1 MRNYV
6 AKGLKTEVC
15 LDILGLSRHQY
26 YYKSKPG
33 KQGRA
38 PDKTTIKHMEG
49 EKVTVS
55 NEEVVKDIRHNHE
68 DRDLH
73 YGYHKMTTFLQ
84 ILGFIINHK
93 KVYRLMKAHQL
104 LHKKAARPKKN
115 YARYRI
121 LAPQGPLE
129 CLEMDIK
136 FVWIESLQR
145 HAAILTI
152 LDVFTRATLNWCV
165 AMSITQ
171 HTVKRVFNEVVINH
185 LQPHDMLAQGIRIEI
200 RNDNDKR
207 FSATMVQDFFRENY
221 LEQVFTHP
229 YTPQENGHIESFHS
243 ILDKSLEQGSFYT
256 LEQLEEYLILFY
268 EKYNN
273 TRLHGSIANLPPL
286 IFQQQWE
293 LGNID
298 RIVKD
303 HKRVKFKL
311 TIPYHQL
318 SGNGSLKGASC
329 LPAGQNK
336 VKKEDDAIAH
346 LQPSVQRS
354 PSVASC

>member
-6 AKGLKTEVC
+6 AMGLRIERC
-15 LDILGLSRHQY
+15 LEITGLSRHRY
-26 YYKSKPG
+26 YYKTKSG
-33 KQGRA
+33 KRGR
-38 PDKTTIKHMEG
+38 PPEKTTMKHMEG
-49 EKVTVS
+49 KEISVP
-55 NEEVVKDIRHNHE
+55 NDEVVEDIRQNHK
-68 DRDLH
+68 DPDLH
-73 YGYHKMTTFLQ
+73 YGYRKMTSYLQ

-93 KVYRLMKAHQL
+93 KVYRLMKIHQL
-104 LHKKAARPKKN
+104 LHKKASRPKKN

-152 LDVFTRATLNWCV
+152 LDVFTRATLNWGV

-171 HTVKRVFNEVVINH
+171 HTVKELFNEVIINH
-185 LQPHDMLAQGIRIEI
+185 LQPNDMLKKGIRIEI

-207 FSATMVQDFFRENY
+207 FSATMVQNFFKENY

-243 ILDKSLEQGSFYT
+243 ILDNALERSYFYT
-256 LEQLEEYLILFY
+256 LDQLEEYLIIFY
-268 EKYNN
+268 EKYNT

-293 LGNID
+293 LGNIE

-303 HKRVKFKL
+303 NKKVKFKL
-311 TIPYHQL
+311 TIPYYQL
-318 SGNGSLKGASC
+318 SGNVSLKGASC
-329 LPAGQNK
+329 LPVGQNT
-336 VKKEDDAIAH
+336 VKKEDGAIAH